1 VPSDAV
7 AQPTFTYKGQRF
19 FWGYSPD
26 RQICG
31 LWELD
36 DPGGV
41 PHQTWP
47 ISEHEAAWR
56 TFRSLEPFAACIQP
70 VDAQPKDGTEQ
81 GAAPEVLTDLPGVST
96 SKPRWRRL
104 ALVGALSAVVVAGG
118 ALGVTTLGS
127 KSAVSPTKAVL
138 TAASTTQHLRS
149 AHVSMTETVTGGSGS
164 GAITATGIGAVDFSA
179 REASLTMSVE
189 GEHLSVLG
197 SDGNLFVSVPQI
209 SQLFPGKSW
218 VSVPVG
224 NNSSA
229 VGGALS
235 GGDPTQML
243 QFLASQGNSVSPIG
257 SSTIDGVPVEGYSVL
272 INKAAVGAQLKSS
285 GLPSSAVQAGEQ
297 FLEGEGPIT
306 YKVYVDSDNQL
317 RAIDFAMAV
326 LGTSGVS
333 VSARMTLSDFGVPVS
348 LTLPPA
354 SDVVSYEQFLYA
366 SVAAG
371 VSASF

>member
-1 VPSDAV
+1 
-7 AQPTFTYKGQRF
+7 
-19 FWGYSPD
+19 
-26 RQICG
+26 
-31 LWELD
+31 
-36 DPGGV
+36 
-41 PHQTWP
+41 
-47 ISEHEAAWR
+47 
-56 TFRSLEPFAACIQP
+56 
-70 VDAQPKDGTEQ
+70 
-81 GAAPEVLTDLPGVST
+81 
-96 SKPRWRRL
+96 
-104 ALVGALSAVVVAGG
+104 
-118 ALGVTTLGS
+118 
-127 KSAVSPTKAVL
+127 
-138 TAASTTQHLRS
+138 
-149 AHVSMTETVTGGSGS
+149 
-164 GAITATGIGAVDFSA
+164 
-179 REASLTMSVE
+179 
-189 GEHLSVLG
+189 
-197 SDGNLFVSVPQI
+197 
-209 SQLFPGKSW
+209 
-218 VSVPVG
+218 
-224 NNSSA
+224 
-229 VGGALS
+229 
-235 GGDPTQML
+235 ML
-243 QFLASQGNSVSPIG
+243 QFLASQGNAVSPIG